1 MISND
6 FESSLPFLQRSK
18 ISLLSLLDFSTR
30 QKERDARPRG
40 RGVEIETHRGEWQRG
55 RIAGTPNVTSRRS
68 YLFAIISARLVSIGL
83 LWPRYPSQP
92 IQKYYAIFVL
102 SSPSYR
108 DRVER
113 RDIGNN
119 AGERANTFLFRNIR
133 HSSRVT
139 SHQPIPPYP
148 SPTSSSK
155 IQYDASFFIIIILI
169 VVPSFREME
178 RRDSRIA
185 SMLCHENDAA

>member
-1 MISND
+1 MTSNLLFPFFKD
-6 FESSLPFLQRSK
+6 QKSLFFL
-18 ISLLSLLDFSTR
+18 FSTFR
-30 QKERDARPRG
+30 GDRERERDARPRG
-40 RGVEIETHRGEWQRG
+40 RSVEIETHRGEWQRG

-108 DRVER
+108 GRVER

-139 SHQPIPPYP
+139 SHQPIPPSFP
-148 SPTSSSK
+148 NLVQQDP
-155 IQYDASFFIIIILI
+155 IRRFFPFFIIIILI

>member
-18 ISLLSLLDFSTR
+18 ISLLPLLDFSRR
-30 QKERDARPRG
+30 QRERDARPRG

-108 DRVER
+108 GRVER

-139 SHQPIPPYP
+139 SHQPIPPSFPNLVQQDPIRRFFLYYYY
-148 SPTSSSK
+148 SHCRSFLQRDGKERFEDSL
-155 IQYDASFFIIIILI
+155 DALS
-169 VVPSFREME
+169 RE
-178 RRDSRIA
+178 
-185 SMLCHENDAA
+185 